1 MNLMNQMMKNKL
13 NKKEKEQKFDL
24 THIEEVYIVKIV
36 ITRDIL
42 QRNVSF

>member
-1 MNLMNQMMKNKL
+1 MKNKL
-13 NKKEKEQKFDL
+13 NKKEMEQKFDL